1 MITIDTDDLLAR
13 HEASL
18 DRSVGQD
25 PSAEIIQARRIRTR
39 LLEERAVCRRQLAI
53 HEEWGYDV
61 IGNNSSSNS
70 CSVETFQFRRARAM
84 CTNTTVP
91 TGTSHLKHH
100 NKTST
105 ITAKSHEERRR
116 VVLSF
121 AAALDG
127 LDQRQNAIMLLE
139 SYLRNCHSH
148 AFPTVQHD
156 CHNGHDDDDDY
167 DDDSND
173 TDDDSYNSNG
183 YIQQQKKLHLDIPV
197 TLALA
202 KLYFKG
208 NDKQNAMQLCLQ
220 ILDHIRAQAHGSV
233 TILDICD
240 LDDAADAYHLAG
252 WVYIHAD
259 DHTSAYR
266 IWNEGALLMPSC
278 QALNTQ
284 SKKRLCWDAQNP
296 DEIDAVSES
305 TDPLVFHSRDLAPAL
320 VSKCPALALFDPT
333 TQKNQLVF
341 ATKHPIL
348 SPLECARVCQHVHD
362 FHSQF
367 RSGTWSTVR
376 HASVPTTD
384 VAVEDIP
391 SLRPWLR
398 NLLQYRLYPL
408 LCTAFPKLARMKQ
421 ETCTRRHDDDN
432 DDDDDDYDTSTA
444 TTRNLTVDQ
453 LRVHDAFIVRYDAEH
468 DMSLSLPEHSDTS
481 LISFTVALNQR
492 NKDFLGGGT
501 WFESISTTTTTKG
514 PSKSTSTSNSTREQ
528 WSDTANS
535 HSLSDAP
542 KDNDDD
548 DDDTSIG
555 GSVGGC
561 VVDADQGHA
570 VAFAGPLRH
579 AGYPVT
585 SGCRIIL
592 VLFLY
597 AQDYAY
603 GPLLEEYCKNN
614 NDNNHNSE
622 RQTTTTTT
630 GSRSPRNDKSHH
642 VCCVVEP
649 KTSADEEKLDDCID
663 CHNQENTAIRPSGDT
678 PGGFVVYNQ
687 TVELVNMLNRQVA
700 SILDE

>member
-1 MITIDTDDLLAR
+1 MIPTIDTDDLLAQ

-18 DRSVGQD
+18 DRSVGQN
-25 PSAEIIQARRIRTR
+25 PSTEIIQARRIRMR

-61 IGNNSSSNS
+61 KGSSSNS
-70 CSVETFQFRRARAM
+70 SNSCAVETFRFRM
-84 CTNTTVP
+84 
-91 TGTSHLKHH
+91 KHH
-100 NKTST
+100 DETT
-105 ITAKSHEERRR
+105 ITAESRDERRR
-116 VVLSF
+116 VVLCF

-148 AFPTVQHD
+148 GND
-156 CHNGHDDDDDY
+156 NGQDHVDDDDDY
-167 DDDSND
+167 DDDDSSDSND
-173 TDDDSYNSNG
+173 DAYIKNNNCSNYNR
-183 YIQQQKKLHLDIPV
+183 QQTKERHLDIPV

-220 ILDHIRAQAHGSV
+220 ILDYIRAQAHDSV
-233 TILDICD
+233 TISDICD

-266 IWNEGALLMPSC
+266 IWNEGAQLIPTC
-278 QALNTQ
+278 QVLNTQ
-284 SKKRLCWDAQNP
+284 SKKRLCWDSQNP
-296 DEIDAVSES
+296 DEIDTISES
-305 TDPLVFHSRDLAPAL
+305 TEPILFQPQDLIPASVPPPL

-333 TQKNQLVF
+333 TQQNQLVF
-341 ATKHPIL
+341 VTKHPIL
-348 SPLECARVCQHVHD
+348 SPIECDRVCQHVHD

-367 RSGTWSTVR
+367 RAETWSTVR

-398 NLLQYRLYPL
+398 NVLQYRLYPM

-421 ETCTRRHDDDN
+421 ETNARRN
-432 DDDDDDYDTSTA
+432 DDDSSS
-444 TTRNLTVDQ
+444 TTRNLTIDQ

-492 NKDFLGGGT
+492 DQDFCGGGT
-501 WFESISTTTTTKG
+501 WFESISKRSMTTTG
-514 PSKSTSTSNSTREQ
+514 KSTSTREQ
-528 WSDTANS
+528 SSDTANS
-535 HSLSDAP
+535 HSDCDTSKHND
-542 KDNDDD
+542 DNDTKNGDD
-548 DDDTSIG
+548 G
-555 GSVGGC
+555 GGEGC

-570 VAFAGPLRH
+570 VAFAGPFDMPDIRH
-579 AGYPVT
+579 EWMPHH
-585 SGCRIIL
+585 SGTLSVRMSLHTDHCWRII
-592 VLFLY
+592 VTRITITM
-597 AQDYAY
+597 
-603 GPLLEEYCKNN
+603 
-614 NDNNHNSE
+614 NDDAE
-622 RQTTTTTT
+622 RQTTTSG
-630 GSRSPRNDKSHH
+630 GSRSILKDKNHH
-642 VCCVVEP
+642 VGC
-649 KTSADEEKLDDCID
+649 AEEARTATCTKAEDGCID
-663 CHNQENTAIRPSGDT
+663 CKNQAHRAIRPSGDT

>member
-1 MITIDTDDLLAR
+1 MIATIDTDDLLAQ

-18 DRSVGQD
+18 DRSVGQN
-25 PSAEIIQARRIRTR
+25 PSTEIIQARRIRMR

-61 IGNNSSSNS
+61 KGSSSNS
-70 CSVETFQFRRARAM
+70 SNSCAVETFRFRI
-84 CTNTTVP
+84 
-91 TGTSHLKHH
+91 KHH
-100 NKTST
+100 DKTA
-105 ITAKSHEERRR
+105 ITAESRDERRR
-116 VVLSF
+116 VVLCF

-139 SYLRNCHSH
+139 SYLRNCHSLGNDNG
-148 AFPTVQHD
+148 QHV
-156 CHNGHDDDDDY
+156 DDDDDY
-167 DDDSND
+167 DDDDSSDSND
-173 TDDDSYNSNG
+173 DAYTNNDNCNNFN
-183 YIQQQKKLHLDIPV
+183 QQQTKERHLDIPV

-220 ILDHIRAQAHGSV
+220 ILDYIRAQAHDCV
-233 TILDICD
+233 TISDICD

-266 IWNEGALLMPSC
+266 IWNEGAQLIPSC
-278 QALNTQ
+278 QVLNTQ
-284 SKKRLCWDAQNP
+284 SKKRLCWDSQNP
-296 DEIDAVSES
+296 DEIDTISES
-305 TDPLVFHSRDLAPAL
+305 TEPILFQPQDLIPASVPPAL

-333 TQKNQLVF
+333 TQQNQLVF
-341 ATKHPIL
+341 VTKHPIL
-348 SPLECARVCQHVHD
+348 SPLECDRVCQHVHD

-367 RSGTWSTVR
+367 RAGTWSTVR

-398 NLLQYRLYPL
+398 NVLQYRLYPM

-421 ETCTRRHDDDN
+421 ETNARRNDYDDDHDDD
-432 DDDDDDYDTSTA
+432 TSS
-444 TTRNLTVDQ
+444 TTRTSRNLTIDQ
-453 LRVHDAFIVRYDAEH
+453 LRVHDAFIVRYDAER

-492 NKDFLGGGT
+492 DQDFCGGGT
-501 WFESISTTTTTKG
+501 WFESISKRSMTTTG
-514 PSKSTSTSNSTREQ
+514 KSTSTQEQ
-528 WSDTANS
+528 SSDTANS
-535 HSLSDAP
+535 HSDCDTL
-542 KDNDDD
+542 KHNDEDD
-548 DDDTSIG
+548 SAISG
-555 GSVGGC
+555 GGC

-597 AQDYAY
+597 AHEFAY
-603 GPLLEEYCKNN
+603 GPLLEDYCNKNKNN
-614 NDNNHNSE
+614 NDDDNDDAE
-622 RQTTTTTT
+622 RQTTTSA
-630 GSRSPRNDKSHH
+630 GSRSLLKDKNQQ
-642 VCCVVEP
+642 VGCV
-649 KTSADEEKLDDCID
+649 DETRTATETDELDDCID
-663 CHNQENTAIRPSGDT
+663 CKNQAHQAIRPSGDK